1 MTGPTVQSTAPPA
14 ANASEQFRLALEAAP
29 TGMMMVDS
37 RGHVTFV
44 NAQIE
49 RMFSYSRDELIG
61 SALEKLVPAR
71 FSHRHPQFRES
82 FFAAPQTRG
91 MGIGRELYALRKEGT
106 EFPVEIGLTPL
117 RTADGEFVLASIIDI
132 TERKRSL
139 EQLNERTADLTASLK
154 ERDVL
159 LQEIHHRVKN
169 NLQIISSLINMQA
182 RKLEEG
188 APREVLKECKSR
200 VEAIAL
206 IHEKLYQSRDF
217 GRVPFSDYIRSLANN
232 VLHAADAAAAG
243 ISLSIDAQA
252 ISLGVDKAIPC
263 GLILNE
269 LLTNAMKHAFP
280 EGVAGV
286 IMVTLKHIGPDQV
299 QLTVSDN
306 GVGMQER
313 SPAAV
318 NASIGLQLVATLTE
332 QLEGTMQ
339 VRSTGG
345 TSVSV
350 EFPDSP

>member
-1 MTGPTVQSTAPPA
+1 MTDSTAQTPAAA

-29 TGMMMVDS
+29 TGMMMVD
-37 RGHVTFV
+37 RGGRVTYV

-49 RMFSYSRDELIG
+49 RMFGYPREELIG
-61 SALEKLVPAR
+61 AALERLVPAR
-71 FSHRHPQFRES
+71 FCDRHPQFREA
-82 FFAAPQTRG
+82 FFAAPQARG
-91 MGIGRELYALRKEGT
+91 TGVGPELYALHKEGT

-117 RTADGEFVLASIIDI
+117 RTPDGEFVLASIIDI

-159 LQEIHHRVKN
+159 LQEVHHRVKN

-182 RKLEEG
+182 RKLEAG
-188 APREVLKECKSR
+188 PPREVLKECKSR

-217 GRVPFSDYIRSLANN
+217 GHVPFSDYIRSLANN
-232 VLHAADAAAAG
+232 VLHAADAAAVG
-243 ISLSIDAQA
+243 ISLTIDAQA

-280 EGVAGV
+280 EDLGGAIV
-286 IMVTLKHIGPDQV
+286 VTLKHNKPHQV

-313 SPAAV
+313 SPAGV
-318 NASIGLQLVATLTE
+318 NASIGLQLVSTLTE
-332 QLEGTMQ
+332 QLEGQM
-339 VRSTGG
+339 RILSTGG

-350 EFPDSP
+350 EFPDGA